1 MNSQSRSYHAVHKAA
16 TKLKSLVNS
25 NPVMNEPPTDE
36 FGALIEEDD
45 ITRKFSKTSYY
56 SSKKTS
62 RKFRSLL
69 GSGESGEGEDNQYIF
84 LGTKRSPCFYE
95 IH

>member
-16 TKLKSLVNS
+16 SKLKSLVNTT
-25 NPVMNEPPTDE
+25 PVMNEPPTDE
-36 FGALIEEDD
+36 FGSLIEEDD

-56 SSKKTS
+56 SSKKAS

-69 GSGESGEGEDNQYIF
+69 GTGESGEGEDKYYIF
-84 LGTKRSPCFYE
+84 LSKRSPCFYE
-95 IH
+95 FL